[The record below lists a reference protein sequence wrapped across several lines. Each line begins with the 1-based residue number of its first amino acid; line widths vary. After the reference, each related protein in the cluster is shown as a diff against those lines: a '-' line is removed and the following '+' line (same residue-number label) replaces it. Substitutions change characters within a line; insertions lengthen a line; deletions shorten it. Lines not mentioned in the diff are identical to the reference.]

1 MSKLPESRIKANKK
15 WDEKNKQARQIIN
28 KRSAAKSFIQNFA
41 SLEDIEFL
49 EVLLSERKQV
59 LLKGDSK

>member
-28 KRSAAKSFIQNFA
+28 KRSAAKSFIKNFA
-41 SLEDIEFL
+41 ALEDVVNL
-49 EVLLSERKQV
+49 RKLLDERENE
-59 LLKGDSK
+59 LTE